1 MVMSSSIFRFGPF
14 EARTDAQ
21 QLSRNGIRIKLRGQP
36 FSILELLLSHA
47 GEVVTR
53 EEIRLT
59 LWPADTFVDFEHGL
73 NTSIKKLRQALGDSA
88 TEPRYVETLPRLG
101 YRFIAAV
108 ETVAEPDKK
117 RVNQETS
124 EEVSG
129 IPEVPGS
136 SDSPAN
142 AIPPHPA
149 VAGAFPAREHG
160 RGVPRLQW
168 LLGAAVL
175 LAAGA
180 LVFNVS
186 ESRTRLFAFFR
197 STKNASVAV
206 AASPKP
212 PRSIV
217 VLPLQNLSNN
227 PAEDYFADGMTDELT
242 TDLAQFGSLRVI
254 SRTSA
259 MRYKGANKTAPEIG
273 RELGVDTLI
282 EGTVQRVANRVRI
295 RIQLIDSASDRHLWA
310 RSYDHELKDVLVL
323 QSSAARD
330 IAEEVQG
337 KVAPKTDLSAGNP
350 HPVQP
355 DAYEA
360 YLKGR
365 YFWNKRNEEGLK
377 KSIDYFQ
384 QAISLDPKFA
394 AAYAGLAD
402 SYSILGSDVLP
413 AKVASA
419 KAHDAANKAVELDP
433 TIAEGHAELAL
444 VAFYYDWDWTRA
456 EQEFRRAI
464 ELNPNYATAHHWY
477 SYYLSAM
484 RRFQEAMAEATR
496 AQQIDP
502 LSLSVNTTVAGR
514 ARDLGEYAQA
524 IDLSRRTLEMDPN
537 FVPAHIALGS
547 IYEDQGMWAQA
558 ISEYQKAVELSHR
571 SPPALASLGHAYGVA
586 GQQKEART
594 ILASLREASK
604 TRYVSAFDMAVVFA
618 GIGDNDAAFQWLEKA
633 YAERESQMA
642 FLNVTR
648 RLDPVRSDPRFAD
661 LLHRMGLDAAHPST
675 SANLR
680 QNYFAGFQS
689 VTREG
694 QEGST
699 GISNFP

>member
-1 MVMSSSIFRFGPF
+1 METLSSMFRFGPF
-14 EARTDAQ
+14 EAKTDAQ
-21 QLSRNGIRIKLRGQP
+21 ELSKNGTRIKLRGQP
-36 FSILELLLSHA
+36 FSILELLLNRA

-53 EEIRLT
+53 EEIRQK
-59 LWPADTFVDFEHGL
+59 LWPADTFVDFEHSL
-73 NTSIKKLRQALGDSA
+73 NTSIKKLRQALCDSA
-88 TEPRYVETLPRLG
+88 TEPRYIETLPRLG

-108 ETVAEPDKK
+108 ETVAEPNKK
-117 RVNQETS
+117 MADWETKV

-129 IPEVPGS
+129 IAAVSGGSTEANRISDHQSVPAGF
-136 SDSPAN
+136 PAKQRGRPVLHLPFVS
-142 AIPPHPA
+142 ALLV
-149 VAGAFPAREHG
+149 VAG
-160 RGVPRLQW
+160 V
-168 LLGAAVL
+168 
-175 LAAGA
+175 A
-180 LVFNVS
+180 LVFNVAGS
-186 ESRTRLFAFFR
+186 KDRIFVLFR

-206 AASPKP
+206 ASSPKP
-212 PRSIV
+212 ARSIV

-259 MRYKGANKTAPEIG
+259 MRYKGANKTAREIG

-337 KVAPKTDLSAGNP
+337 RVNPKSDWSAANL

-365 YFWNKRNEEGLK
+365 YFWNQRSEEGLK
-377 KSIDYFQ
+377 KSIDHFQ

-419 KAHDAANKAVELDP
+419 KAHDAANKAVQLDP
-433 TIAEGHAELAL
+433 AIAEGHAELAL

-484 RRFQEAMAEATR
+484 GRFPEAMAEAAR

-502 LSLSVNTTVAGR
+502 LSLSVNTTLVGR

-524 IDLSRRTLEMDPN
+524 IDLSRRTLEMDPD

-547 IYEDQGMWAQA
+547 VYEVQGVWAQA
-558 ISEYQKAVELSHR
+558 ISEYQKAIELSHN
-571 SPPALASLGHAYGVA
+571 SPPALASLGYVYGIA
-586 GQQKEART
+586 GQQYQARV
-594 ILASLREASK
+594 ILAGLRKAS
-604 TRYVSAFDMAVVFA
+604 RRRFVSAFDMAVVSA
-618 GIGDNDAAFQWLEKA
+618 GIGDSDAAFQWLEKA
-633 YAERESQMA
+633 YVERESQMA
-642 FLNVTR
+642 FLKVTR
-648 RLDPVRSDPRFAD
+648 RLNPVRSDPRFAD
-661 LLHRMGLDAAHPST
+661 LLHRMGLDVGHDPT
-675 SANLR
+675 
-680 QNYFAGFQS
+680 
-689 VTREG
+689 
-694 QEGST
+694 
-699 GISNFP
+699 